1 MIAVDSSVAIA
12 AFSTWHEQHNE
23 AHKIV
28 SKDVYLPAHS
38 ALEVFSVL
46 TRLPA
51 PHRISP
57 GIAQEFLANQF
68 TAPFLTL
75 QATGYRSLIE
85 TLSTYNIVGGAVY
98 DALIAC
104 TAAGAGAT
112 LISCD
117 KRAIKTY
124 EQCGADIHYLS

>member
-12 AFSTWHEQHNE
+12 AFSTWHKQHD
-23 AHKIV
+23 AARKMV
-28 SKDVYLPAHS
+28 AKDVYLPAHS

-57 GIAQEFLANQF
+57 GIAKEFLVGQF
-68 TAPFLTL
+68 TTPFLTL
-75 QATGYRSLIE
+75 KATGYRSLIE
-85 TLSTYNIVGGAVY
+85 TLSTYNIVGGAIY

-104 TAAGAGAT
+104 TAEDSGAT
-112 LISCD
+112 LVSCD
-117 KRAIKTY
+117 KRAMRTY
-124 EQCGADIHYLS
+124 EQCGAHIHYLF